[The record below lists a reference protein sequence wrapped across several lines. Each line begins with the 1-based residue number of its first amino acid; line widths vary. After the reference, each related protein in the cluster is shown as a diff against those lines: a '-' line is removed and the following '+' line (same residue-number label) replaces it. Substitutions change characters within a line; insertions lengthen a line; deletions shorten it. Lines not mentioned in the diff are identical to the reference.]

1 MKRFVLTLISF
12 LTLIPALHGSAF
24 SLLFGTVR
32 IEKRFLREHTVMVR
46 EGSPHAPVI
55 RIETTLDSIPE
66 ASADDALIV
75 SRICNIHPF
84 WQSETEYR
92 TDDNG
97 KSVRTYALR
106 KILYIP
112 IVTEPAL

>member
-1 MKRFVLTLISF
+1 MKRSILLLISF

-24 SLLFGTVR
+24 SLLFGAVR
-32 IEKRFLREHTVMVR
+32 IEKRFLREHTVMHR

-55 RIETTLDSIPE
+55 RIETTLDSVPE
-66 ASADDALIV
+66 TSSDDALIV

-92 TDDNG
+92 TDDDG
-97 KSVRTYALR
+97 TPVRTYALR
-106 KILYIP
+106 KVFYIP
-112 IVTEPAL
+112 VVTEPAL

>member
-1 MKRFVLTLISF
+1 MKPIVLLISF

-24 SLLFGTVR
+24 SLLFGTIR
-32 IEKRFLREHTVMVR
+32 IEKRFLREHTVMYR

-55 RIETTLDSIPE
+55 RIETSLDSVSE
-66 ASADDALIV
+66 TSSDDALIV

-92 TDDNG
+92 TDDDG
-97 KSVRTYALR
+97 KPVRTYALR
-106 KILYIP
+106 KIFYIP
-112 IVTEPAL
+112 VVTEPAL